1 MVYKLYKVKQNY
13 INAFYLAELDE
24 ERNLVHSHDLVDGLS
39 SLRDNIVLKISEDRL
54 CTVKLF
60 SDFEKITCAKVLI
73 NNRVGWANSF
83 IIEEL

>member
-1 MVYKLYKVKQNY
+1 MVHKLYKVKQNY

-24 ERNLVHSHDLVDGLS
+24 EKNLVHSHDLVDGLS
-39 SLRDNIVLKISEDRL
+39 NLRDNIVLKISDDRL
-54 CTVKLF
+54 CKVKLF